1 MKMTSTPYYIIR
13 TRARKLPLFLYF
25 LLLMPISAWSQP
37 PRSEAP
43 KRELRAVWLTT
54 LNGLDWPTTKATSVT
69 SMEQQKQELCAILD
83 KLKALNINTVL
94 LQTRVRGSVIYPSS
108 IEPWDG
114 ALTGTIGRD
123 PGYDPLRFAI
133 EETHRRGME
142 LHAWVVTIPCFK
154 QAVAK
159 QMGPKSV
166 LKTHPELCR
175 RHADMY
181 YLDPGI
187 PGTADYLQ
195 RICHEIVSRYDVDG
209 LHFDYIRYPEGASS
223 FADGST
229 FKRYA
234 PKGMSKAS
242 WRRDNITRI
251 VRRIYEDTHALK
263 PWVRVSSSPV
273 GKYADLSRYPSRGW
287 NARDA
292 VHQDAESWLRAGI
305 HDILFPMMYFDG
317 NHFYPFA
324 ADWQEQSSG
333 RLVAPGL
340 GIYFLHP
347 REKDWPLSTIT
358 RQLHYLRDQGLAGQ
372 CYFRSRFL
380 TDNVKG
386 LYDFLHDQYYAFP
399 ALPPAAPWLSD
410 HQPDPPTDLQTA
422 VIDDQTEELSWNR
435 CTTVPIGGL
444 RYNVYASEQW
454 PVDVQQA
461 ENLIASLLPET
472 HFRYN
477 RFMTT
482 LSHVYLSVTA
492 IDRYGNE
499 SVAVQLSSAPKPQKT
514 GRFQMN
520 SQDVI
525 RRPLPTPVRKK
536 LEKNKKKKR

>member
-1 MKMTSTPYYIIR
+1 MTPNYIIR
-13 TRARKLPLFLYF
+13 TRARLLFFLV
-25 LLLMPISAWSQP
+25 LLLVTSPMRPIDSMSP
-37 PRSEAP
+37 MGTPSP
-43 KRELRAVWLTT
+43 KREIRAVWLTT
-54 LNGLDWPTTKATSVT
+54 LNGLDWPTTKATSLAT
-69 SMEQQKQELCAILD
+69 IERQKQELRTILD

-195 RICHEIVSRYDVDG
+195 RICHEIVSRYDIDG
-209 LHFDYIRYPEGASS
+209 LHFDYIRYPEGAAS
-223 FADGST
+223 FADNST

-234 PKGMSKAS
+234 PKGISKAS

-273 GKYADLSRYPSRGW
+273 GKYADLTRFPSRGW

-292 VHQDAESWLRAGI
+292 VHQDAEGWLRAGI

-324 ADWQEQSSG
+324 ADWQEQSSN

-347 REKDWPLSTIT
+347 REKDWPLSTVK
-358 RQLHYLRDQGLAGQ
+358 RQLHYLREQGLAGQ

-380 TDNVKG
+380 TDNAKG
-386 LYDFLHDQYYAFP
+386 LYDYLHDDFYAFP

-410 HQPDPPTDLQTA
+410 IQPEPPTGLGIS
-422 VIDDQTEELSWNR
+422 VIDDQTEELSWNSPA
-435 CTTVPIGGL
+435 TTPSGGL
-444 RYNVYASEQW
+444 RYNVYASTQW
-454 PVDVQQA
+454 PVDIERA
-461 ENLIASLLPET
+461 ENLVAPLLPDT
-472 HFRYN
+472 LFRYN
-477 RFMTT
+477 RLMVRFSQLYMA
-482 LSHVYLSVTA
+482 VTA

-499 SVAVQLSSAPKPQKT
+499 SRATQLTSAPNANAS
-514 GRFQMN
+514 GRFQLH

-525 RRPLPTPVRKK
+525 RRPLSTPERKK
-536 LEKNKKKKR
+536 LEKAKKKKRK